1 MPVDMP
7 LTREALAIPAH
18 SSAMTD
24 SWWGEFRAALRR
36 AVRSH
41 SLLAAIVVLHMLAA
55 IELPVILGVSNNYS
69 IGSYVTVFTIV
80 VAGFAVLFALIYPFY
95 VALIIRP
102 AQPGAYLGL
111 QLREKLLSPKRI
123 GNAIPVLIMVPVA
136 MSSFTWLKV
145 MIPIVNPFT
154 WDIRLAEWDR
164 ALHGGFYPW
173 QLLQPLLGVPII
185 TSSVTFL
192 YHLWIFVLCGVVLWQ
207 MLSTGNERRRMQYL
221 VTLVLLWILVGN
233 LAATV
238 FSSAG
243 PVYFGR
249 VTGLPD
255 PFAPLMDYLRY
266 ADRTTGVMA
275 LEVQELLWQS
285 YLHQGAEIGRGISAM
300 PSMHLASSFS
310 FVLIGFA
317 TSRRLGILFGAFC
330 LVILIG
336 SVHLGWHYAID
347 GYVAIA
353 LTWIIW
359 IMVGW
364 LLNRPVVA
372 ATLWSQE
379 AHSTVLAKTDL
390 APQRG

>member
-1 MPVDMP
+1 M
-7 LTREALAIPAH
+7 I
-18 SSAMTD
+18 
-24 SWWGEFRAALRR
+24 
-36 AVRSH
+36 
-41 SLLAAIVVLHMLAA
+41 
-55 IELPVILGVSNNYS
+55 
-69 IGSYVTVFTIV
+69 
-80 VAGFAVLFALIYPFY
+80 
-95 VALIIRP
+95 
-102 AQPGAYLGL
+102 
-111 QLREKLLSPKRI
+111 
-123 GNAIPVLIMVPVA
+123 PVA

-145 MIPIVNPFT
+145 LIPIVNPFD
-154 WDIRLAEWDR
+154 WDSRFAEWDR
-164 ALHGGFYPW
+164 ALHGGLHPW

-185 TSSVTFL
+185 TSTVTFL

-207 MLSTGNERRRMQYL
+207 TLSTGNQRRRMQYL
-221 VTLVLLWILVGN
+221 VTLVLLWIVVGN

-238 FSSAG
+238 FASAG

-249 VTGLPD
+249 VTGLDD
-255 PFAPLMDYLRY
+255 PFAPLMEYLRY
-266 ADRTTGVMA
+266 ADRMTGVMA

-330 LVILIG
+330 FVILVG

-353 LTWIIW
+353 FTWIIW

-364 LLNRPVVA
+364 LLDRSAVA
-372 ATLWSQE
+372 AMLWPQE
-379 AHSTVLAKTDL
+379 TRSTVLAQATS
-390 APQRG
+390 AP